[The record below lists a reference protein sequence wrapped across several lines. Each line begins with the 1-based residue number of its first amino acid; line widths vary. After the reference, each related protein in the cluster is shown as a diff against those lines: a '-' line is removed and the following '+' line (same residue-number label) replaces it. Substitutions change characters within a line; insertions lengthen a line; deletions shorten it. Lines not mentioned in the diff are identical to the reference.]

1 MSHITSQKQ
10 PQYHVFKWAT
20 IPLKNSHNTMLSWTL
35 QCIAMV
41 KEAIKGGRT
50 TSDHSSS
57 NSNSNF
63 INATTYN
70 TTTLPPPPSSPWQPK
85 QSPTLTQ
92 PSLLKQ
98 PTKLPFPPHTHKKE
112 KKKRIHCH
120 HPQNDH
126 HQNYQKKIAT
136 TAQHPSRLFSLK
148 FQVWFHHRSGTL
160 DTAWQRTDQ
169 RVGKVQKV
177 FAALL
182 FS

>member
-1 MSHITSQKQ
+1 MSHNTSQKQ
-10 PQYHVFKWAT
+10 PQYHVE
-20 IPLKNSHNTMLSWTL
+20 LNSP
-35 QCIAMV
+35 MV
-41 KEAIKGGRT
+41 EVAIKGGRT

-63 INATTYN
+63 IDATTYN
-70 TTTLPPPPSSPWQPK
+70 TTTSPPPPSSPWQPK

-98 PTKLPFPPHTHKKE
+98 PTKFPPPPKKKKE

-148 FQVWFHHRSGTL
+148 FQVWFQHRSGTP

-169 RVGKVQKV
+169 RVEKEQKAH
-177 FAALL
+177 FETT
-182 FS
+182 F